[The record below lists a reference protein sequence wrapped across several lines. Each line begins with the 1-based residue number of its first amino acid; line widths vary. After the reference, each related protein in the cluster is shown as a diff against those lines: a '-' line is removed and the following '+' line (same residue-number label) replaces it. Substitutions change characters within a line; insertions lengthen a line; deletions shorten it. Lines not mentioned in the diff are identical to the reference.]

1 MLGCCLGVGRVVSGG
16 YGRGS
21 RLRYLLQELGSGSG
35 KVLVWG
41 RGKRRESGRETRAGR
56 LEADEVGLGS

>member
-1 MLGCCLGVGRVVSGG
+1 MLRCCSGVERVVIGG

-21 RLRYLLQELGSGSG
+21 RLKYLLLELGPGSG
-35 KVLVWG
+35 KVAVWG
-41 RGKRRESGRETRAGR
+41 RGKRRKWGQETRAGR